1 MEAIV
6 TILNKSGVHAR
17 PAAMMAQ
24 MGRRYK
30 SKITYTATGQTVDG
44 KNISPITSVGM
55 TCGTQVI
62 IRAEGEDEK
71 EAVAALTEL
80 INNRFGEH
88 Q

>member
-1 MEAIV
+1 MENTV
-6 TILNKSGVHAR
+6 TILNKTGVHAR

-30 SKITYTATGQTVDG
+30 SKITYTAKGKTVDG
-44 KNISPITSVGM
+44 KNIIPITSVGM

-71 EAVAALTEL
+71 EAVMALTEL